1 MSYLLHKLQ
10 RLRPLQQQWLRNW
23 RIAESRLLFLALLV
37 SVTAVSSV
45 NFFTDRTDQAMQ
57 MQASQVLGGDLVVQ
71 SPRPLSKSYL
81 KHAESLGLRTAE
93 VISFPSMILV
103 NDKSQL
109 VQVKAAS
116 SSYPLYGDLEIAD
129 SLDASGTSTLF
140 SSIAPDR
147 VWAEVQLFAS
157 LQIQPNAVVQLGNS
171 ELQLSGIIRKSPDQ
185 GAAAFQ
191 FMPQVLLPL
200 ADLPATGLLSPASRA
215 KFSHLFAG
223 KPKQVKAFHQWLKP
237 QLQPTEKV
245 SSLADG
251 LPSIQQAIQ
260 RGQQFLSLASLL
272 SVVLA
277 GVAIA
282 LTSYSFSQHETHT
295 VAVLKTMGAS
305 RKQIIQRYVN
315 QLFLLATAAALLGI
329 VIGYLL
335 QFVLAFVLR
344 DMIGQ
349 VLPSPSL
356 LPVLSGL
363 MTAWVLVLG
372 FALPQLIRLVSIP
385 PIAIFQRLEFHLSKQ
400 LLLTII
406 ALITGVMVLFYLQ
419 TGDILLSASLLLGL
433 LLIITCFW
441 LVSLF
446 LLRMLRAANQ
456 RMQYSALRL
465 PKANFRIALLIVV
478 FGIGFFSLLLL
489 TALRGDLINR
499 WQNTLPED
507 APNYFLINIQPTEI
521 SSIKDFFKQ
530 HNYQPKTSPYPMI
543 RGRLTEING
552 KAIVLDDYKSNRAK
566 RMLNREANISLAKDL
581 HESNTLIK
589 GQWFD
594 AKSSEGL
601 SIEERFA
608 KTLQLKI
615 GDVLT
620 FDIAGQPFKQPVTSL
635 RKIRWDSMQPNF
647 FILAAP
653 AALRNSPHTFMTSLY
668 VDAEDQQFIPKL
680 IKHYPSVS
688 AIDVSAIL
696 GRIKSL
702 IDKASFA
709 VQTIFIFTLL
719 SGIAVL
725 FAALQ
730 SQKAERRKEIA
741 ILKSIGASH
750 AYLRK
755 TIMME
760 FMLIGG
766 IAGFIAA
773 LFAMIA
779 SNSLAYRLFEL
790 SPNLNFSLLLL
801 GVFGGALI
809 VGIGGY
815 WNMRP
820 LLKVPPIDLFKE

>member
-1 MSYLLHKLQ
+1 MNYLLQ
-10 RLRPLQQQWLRNW
+10 RLPLLQEWRRNW

-45 NFFTDRTDQAMQ
+45 NFFTNRTDQAMQ
-57 MQASQVLGGDLVVQ
+57 MQASQVLGGDLVIQ
-71 SPRPLSKSYL
+71 SPRPLSKDYL
-81 KHAESLGLRTAE
+81 HYAESLGLRTAE
-93 VISFPSMILV
+93 IISFPSMVLV
-103 NDKSQL
+103 NDESQL

-116 SSYPLYGDLEIAD
+116 ADYPLYGELEIAE
-129 SLDASGTSTLF
+129 SLDAAGKSTLF
-140 SSIAPDR
+140 SSIEPSKA
-147 VWAEVQLFAS
+147 WAEVQLFAS
-157 LQIQPNAVVQLGNS
+157 LHIQPHAVVQLGNM
-171 ELQLSGIIRKSPDQ
+171 ELQLSGIIRNSPDQ

-191 FMPQVLLPL
+191 FMPQLLLPL
-200 ADLPATGLLSPASRA
+200 ADLPTTGLLSPASRA
-215 KFSHLFAG
+215 RFSHLFAG
-223 KPKQVKAFHQWLKP
+223 KPKQIKAFHQWLKP
-237 QLQPTEKV
+237 RLQPTEKI
-245 SSLADG
+245 SSLEDG

-282 LTSYSFSQHETHT
+282 LTSYSFSQHETNT

-305 RKQIIQRYVN
+305 RRQIIQRYAS
-315 QLFLLATAAALLGI
+315 QLFLLATAAALLGV

-349 VLPSPSL
+349 VLPSPSF

-372 FALPQLIRLVSIP
+372 FSLPQLLRLVSIP
-385 PIAIFQRLEFHLSKQ
+385 PIAIFQRIEFHLSRH
-400 LLLTII
+400 LILTIT
-406 ALITGVMVLFYLQ
+406 ALIAGVLALFYLQ
-419 TGDILLSASLLLGL
+419 TQRILLSAVLLLGL
-433 LLIITCFW
+433 VVIIAFFW
-441 LVSLF
+441 LISLL
-446 LLRMLRAANQ
+446 LLRVLRAVNQ
-456 RMQYSALRL
+456 QLQQSALRL

-489 TALRGDLINR
+489 TSLRGDLIDR
-499 WQNTLPED
+499 WQNTLPND

-521 SSIKDFFKQ
+521 SSLKKFFKQ
-530 HNYQPKTSPYPMI
+530 HNYQPKTSPYPMV

-566 RMLNREANISLAKDL
+566 RMLDREANISLSKDL
-581 HESNTLIK
+581 HESNTLIE

-594 AKSSEGL
+594 ANTAEGL
-601 SIEERFA
+601 SIEEGFA

-615 GDVLT
+615 GDELT
-620 FDIAGQPFKQPVTSL
+620 FDIAGQPFKQPITSL

-653 AALRNSPHTFMTSLY
+653 AALSDRPHTFMTSLY
-668 VDAEDQQFIPKL
+668 VNTEDQQFIPEL
-680 IKHYPSVS
+680 VKHYPSVS

-725 FAALQ
+725 FSALQ

-741 ILKSIGASH
+741 ILKSVGASH
-750 AYLRK
+750 ASLRK
-755 TIMME
+755 SIITE

-766 IAGFIAA
+766 LAGFIAA
-773 LFAMIA
+773 FFAMIA

-790 SPNLNFSLLLL
+790 SPDLNFSLLLV

-809 VGIGGY
+809 VGVGGY
-815 WNMRP
+815 LNMRP
-820 LLKVPPIDLFKE
+820 LLKVTPMDLFKSE